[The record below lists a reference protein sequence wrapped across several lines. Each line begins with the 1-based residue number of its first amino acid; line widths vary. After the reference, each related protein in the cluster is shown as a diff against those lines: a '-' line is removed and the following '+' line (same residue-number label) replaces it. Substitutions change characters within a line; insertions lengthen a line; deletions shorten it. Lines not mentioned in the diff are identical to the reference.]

1 MDFSMWNTLEVAKLV
16 VGFLTPC
23 LLAGLGIYIHRV
35 TKRFE
40 DSQWRSQKL
49 VENRL
54 EIYSDLAPYFN
65 DLLCYF
71 TFIGG
76 WKELDPPSV
85 ISLKRVLDKKIHLAA
100 PLFSDEF
107 LSCCTQFQSLCF
119 ETYNAWGFDAR
130 LRTFSGPREAVL
142 AEKWDPN
149 WSNLF
154 ADNDTTA
161 PDEIQNAYKNV
172 MDCFSREIGIH
183 KSVSIA
189 GKQSS

>member
-1 MDFSMWNTLEVAKLV
+1 MEESE
-16 VGFLTPC
+16 
-23 LLAGLGIYIHRV
+23 
-35 TKRFE
+35 
-40 DSQWRSQKL
+40 L
-49 VENRL
+49 VEKRL

-71 TFIGG
+71 TFVGG
-76 WKELDPPSV
+76 WKELDPLSV
-85 ISLKRVLDKKIHLAA
+85 ISLKRVLDRKIYLAA

-107 LSCCTQFQSLCF
+107 LSCCSRFQSLCF

-142 AEKWDPN
+142 AEKWNSN

-154 ADNDTTA
+154 ADDDTTDPA
-161 PDEIQNAYKNV
+161 EIQEAYKNV
-172 MDCFSREIGIH
+172 MECFSREIGIH
-183 KSVSIA
+183 KSVTVA